1 MSNILSENNN
11 LFDETHP
18 ELLELN
24 KEFQELQNSFISPL
38 DIQAEDIIDIDETD
52 ESEVSDDELDNTH
65 KW

>member
-24 KEFQELQNSFISPL
+24 KEFQELQNSFIV
-38 DIQAEDIIDIDETD
+38 IY
-52 ESEVSDDELDNTH
+52 
-65 KW
+65 